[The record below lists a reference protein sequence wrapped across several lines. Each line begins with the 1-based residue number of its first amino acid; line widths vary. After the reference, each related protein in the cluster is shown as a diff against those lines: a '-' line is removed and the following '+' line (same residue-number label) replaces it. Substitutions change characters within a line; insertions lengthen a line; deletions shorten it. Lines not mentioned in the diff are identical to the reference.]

1 MMWPARED
9 LPSAGTAEGLLLVHP
24 EADVIVPMSAIDREA
39 AREIVAATLAAAGLG
54 ESDRVVVALNNDGEG
69 TGQLIAEAGTAVARA
84 AAAPGPRGR
93 LRLHRTIE
101 AVRATTLIATPTGA
115 MDLLARLHLEFLLD
129 PLDLGL
135 RRIMLTGE
143 IPSPGTYRQLAAEF
157 EAEVTELYADPF
169 FGLPMAYR
177 PSEEPAYTPARQG
190 LFGLAPLGKDTLL
203 DPPYPAGPAEI
214 VITPSWHS
222 ALGGSV
228 LRTGQVV
235 RPQGDSDGPG
245 GPERADGRY
254 GSERADGIPAPEHT
268 AGEYVL
274 VRGRWLSVPRLAT
287 ALSRIDGISQWD
299 LRIAREGT
307 LDTVA
312 LHVTFGRET
321 LVRNP
326 MWRSRIRQA
335 VLAVTPVTVD
345 VIVEDEVREDSRP
358 GSVTDLR
365 GHHLGRDRSAIAD

>member
-1 MMWPARED
+1 MTWLTRED
-9 LPSAGTAEGLLLVHP
+9 LSPAGTTDGLLLVSP
-24 EADVIVPMSAIDREA
+24 EADVVVPMSIADRETALGIA
-39 AREIVAATLAAAGLG
+39 ATTLAAAGLG

-69 TGQLIAEAGTAVARA
+69 AGALVAQACAEVARA

-93 LRLHRTIE
+93 MRLHRTLE
-101 AVRATTLIATPTGA
+101 AVRATALIATPTGA

-135 RRIMLTGE
+135 HRILLTGE

-157 EAEVTELYADPF
+157 EAEVTELYTDPF

-177 PSEEPAYTPARQG
+177 PSGEPAHTPAREG
-190 LFGLAPLGKDTLL
+190 LFGLAPLGKDEFLER
-203 DPPYPAGPAEI
+203 PCPAGPAEI

-222 ALGGSV
+222 SLGGST

-235 RPQGDSDGPG
+235 RVPDGT
-245 GPERADGRY
+245 DGV
-254 GSERADGIPAPEHT
+254 PAPEHT

-274 VRGRWLSVPRLAT
+274 VRGRWLPVPRITAALA
-287 ALSRIDGISQWD
+287 RIDGISHWD
-299 LRIAREGT
+299 LRISREGT
-307 LDTVA
+307 IDTAA
-312 LHVTFGRET
+312 LHVTFNRET

-335 VLAVTPVTVD
+335 LLAITPVTVD
-345 VIVEDEVREDSRP
+345 VTVDDEVAEEARP